1 MSFQMIVD
9 EEFFVNEELLNV
21 PLIPPPVRRQKAYNN
36 LLNINSEIY
45 NSNLELNFE
54 DNIFKNINNETFK
67 RCNSESNINNKEITI
82 KRIKTF

>member
-1 MSFQMIVD
+1 MSFEMI
-9 EEFFVNEELLNV
+9 VNEELLDI

-54 DNIFKNINNETFK
+54 DNIFRNINSEILK
-67 RCNSESNINNKEITI
+67 RCNSETDIKNKEITI